1 MATCQEVESW
11 SIEGVC
17 ELLLRKIED
26 IDGDTIRADT
36 IRAFTANKGKAF
48 VMLTETQS
56 DLRELVPKLGERKQV
71 HETSG
76 VATSKADGKYYKQVA
91 LNAVASVP
99 VNLCTNLYCYM
110 QEGAGIRAA

>member
-26 IDGDTIRADT
+26 IDGDTIRA
-36 IRAFTANKGKAF
+36 FTANKVNGKAF
-48 VMLTETQS
+48 VMLTES

-71 HETSG
+71 QKLVESLHPKPTVS
-76 VATSKADGKYYKQVA
+76 VINKLAT
-91 LNAVASVP
+91 LNCS
-99 VNLCTNLYCYM
+99 YM
-110 QEGAGIRAA
+110 HD